1 MNPELL
7 RQQTKKDQTD
17 SPFIG
22 IGEFLVQENFITTLD
37 CKKVLDIQ
45 EADKKLFGSSLFHI
59 LRKTGRLSGGNYQR
73 FLLSPEFQNIFCTYI
88 TTTGLLP
95 SRIVD
100 HCIGSKELKQPL
112 PEYLVEQK
120 LLSQDTVTEIIETKL
135 NDNELVQQCLKSQYI
150 KADDIT
156 HATKICKGLR
166 NFGDICCEQH
176 LITPLDLYYILLKYN
191 KQTKFGDILIRLGY
205 VDQFTLQQALAEQQ
219 KKKGLLGNL
228 LVAKQLITREQCQE
242 ALSIQA
248 NIPYDPLSEFSYDT
262 FSQQSLRLI
271 ISPRYAEKNL
281 IIPLHL
287 LNNNKLTLALMQ
299 PKAINASREL
309 ANVYK
314 QFELSCVLTTEQRF
328 KDLFYELYEEEL
340 IIPDSEQHIEA
351 EDEDE
356 SESNSETDFMQIELD
371 EEYDAENKVDYD
383 GENIQTEEIVNYII
397 KTGIK
402 EGASDIHIEQ
412 DRGGATLRYRVDGVM
427 KIHNPPWLAQNFKE
441 GVAAIISRI
450 KVISNLDIAEKRLPQ
465 GGVFRICYFDK
476 RAHKKH
482 DLDFRVATCPAITGE
497 NITIRILDSRKGNVD
512 LDLQG
517 HHPHVLEPF
526 KKYLKA
532 SAGLI
537 LVTGPT
543 GSGKSSTLYGALQYI
558 YDPMLKIIT
567 AEDPIEYSFSGIMQ
581 TQVNLKIDLTFAR
594 LMRSFLRL
602 DPDVIFVGEIRDAE
616 TATIAFDAAQ
626 TGHLVLST
634 LHTNDSISAI
644 GRLLDL
650 SIDRSHIAASLSCIM
665 AQRLVRKICPACIN
679 EYKPMEKEWDLIF
692 RDNPK
697 NLHFFQGAG
706 CPACENTGYKG
717 RTLLSEIFTMEN
729 THPIQQGA
737 SVTEIKQMAI
747 AAGMQTMVN
756 DGLQK
761 LSSTT
766 ISEICRVLPFDMLEQ
781 FREDQERHNPPEISS
796 KEFWL
801 ENPDSENTI
810 IQAMHTLHTNLTENT
825 TASSIN
831 FDLFKQFITTS
842 YHEISNTHN
851 CKLVQFRLSVEDKQV
866 KIKASP
872 ATWSSAKESA
882 S

>member
-7 RQQTKKDQTD
+7 RQQTPKAQTD
-17 SPFIG
+17 SPLIG
-22 IGEFLVQENFITTLD
+22 IGEFLVQENFITPLD

-45 EADKKLFGSSLFHI
+45 EAEKKLFGSSLFHI
-59 LRKTGRLSGGNYQR
+59 LRETNRLSEENYQEL
-73 FLLSPEFQNIFCTYI
+73 LLSSEFQNIFSTYI
-88 TTTGLLP
+88 TTADLLP

-100 HCIGSKELKQPL
+100 HCLSSKGLKQSL
-112 PEYLVEQK
+112 PEYIVSKE
-120 LLSQDTVTEIIETKL
+120 LLSQDTVTEIIESKL
-135 NDNELVQQCLKSQYI
+135 GDNELIQQCLKSQSI
-150 KADDIT
+150 TADDVS

-166 NFGDICCEQH
+166 NFGDICCEQN

-191 KQTKFGDILIRLGY
+191 KQTKFGEILIRLGY
-205 VDQFTLQQALAEQQ
+205 VDQVTLQQALAEQQ
-219 KKKGLLGNL
+219 KTKGLLGNI

-248 NIPYDPLSEFSYDT
+248 NIPYAPLSDFSYDE
-262 FSQQSLRLI
+262 FSQQALRLVV
-271 ISPRYAEKNL
+271 SPRYAEKNL

-287 LNNNKLTLALMQ
+287 VNNNKLTLALMQ

-314 QFELSCVLTTEQRF
+314 QFEISCILTTEQRF
-328 KDLFYELYEEEL
+328 RDLFYELYEEEL
-340 IIPDSEQHIEA
+340 IIADSEQYIEP
-351 EDEDE
+351 ENDDE
-356 SESNSETDFMQIELD
+356 SESSSETDFMKIEFD
-371 EEYDAENKVDYD
+371 EDYDAGNKVDYD
-383 GENIQTEEIVNYII
+383 GQNVQTEEIVNYII

-412 DRGGATLRYRVDGVM
+412 DREGATLRYRVDGVM
-427 KIHNPPWLAQNFKE
+427 KIHNPPWLEQSFKE
-441 GVAAIISRI
+441 GIAAITSRI

-476 RAHKKH
+476 RAHKKY
-482 DLDFRVATCPAITGE
+482 DLDFRVATCPAIAGE

-526 KKYLKA
+526 KKYLQA

-543 GSGKSSTLYGALQYI
+543 GSGKSSTLYGALQHI

-567 AEDPIEYSFSGIMQ
+567 AEDPIEYSFAGIMQ

-644 GRLLDL
+644 NRLLDL
-650 SIDRSHIAASLSCIM
+650 NIDRSQIAASLSCIM

-679 EYKPMEKEWDLIF
+679 EYKPRKKEWNLIF
-692 RDNPK
+692 QNNPK
-697 NLHFFQGAG
+697 NIQFFQGTG
-706 CPACENTGYKG
+706 CPTCDNTGYKG

-737 SVTEIKQMAI
+737 SVTEIKQIAI
-747 AAGMQTMVN
+747 AAGMQTMLN

-766 ISEICRVLPFDMLEQ
+766 INEICRVLPFDMLEQ
-781 FREDQERHNPPEISS
+781 FRKKQNLDKTREISS

-801 ENPDSENTI
+801 ENPDSESTI
-810 IQAMHTLHTNLTENT
+810 IQAMHTHHSKLTENT
-825 TASSIN
+825 PAASID

-842 YHEISNTHN
+842 YHEITTIHH
-851 CKLVQFRLSVEDKQV
+851 CELVQFLLSAEGGQV
-866 KIKASP
+866 KISASP
-872 ATWSSAKESA
+872 ASWSAKESD